1 MNWTGLAACMEAMR
15 NTHTLLMGTPE
26 ENTPL
31 RKLWHRWKDNIKRD
45 IKYVGR
51 EDVD

>member
-1 MNWTGLAACMEAMR
+1 MKWTGLAACLEEMR
-15 NTHTLLMGTPE
+15 NTHRLLTGTPD

-31 RKLWHRWKDNIKRD
+31 GRTRRRWKDNIKRD
-45 IKYVGR
+45 IKELGK